1 MNLQPQERTRMTSP
15 DWPVLRSYDAQHL
28 ERISLPLGGI
38 GTGTVGLGGRGDL
51 RDFELGNRPGKG
63 FRPGTSFFAVR
74 VQEDGRPAQALVA
87 EGPLPLDVYEGAF
100 GSPAPNHGLP
110 RFRHCGFDA
119 AYPLGQVRLADDDFP
134 VEVTLQGFNPFVL
147 ADTETSSLPVAVLR
161 HRLTNRSSAPVRA
174 TVAFSLSNFVGANG
188 TDDETAGNQNTYR
201 TGDGVA
207 GITLSAPGLPVTAES
222 AGEVTIVLLAPD
234 HVDVSHR
241 TGWQDLSWGNSL
253 LDFWDDLLDDGRL
266 EDRPSAADRPTAS
279 LAGELTLAA
288 GETAELT
295 FLLTWSFP
303 NRRAWRSEEYG
314 GINIGQYSADVVGN
328 AYTVAHPDSWQTALD
343 VAARLTELEAATVR
357 CVRSVVDTDAPA
369 ELREAALFNLS
380 TLRSSTV
387 FQTAAG
393 DYYGWEGVG
402 DREGSC
408 YGTCTHVW
416 GYEFATSLLFAPIAR
431 SFRYTQF
438 ARCTDDAGLMSFRAG
453 LPVELSQ
460 SWGLAAADGQMA
472 CIVHLYL
479 DWVLSGDATLLAD
492 LWPAARRA
500 LEFCW
505 IPGGWDADRDGVMEG
520 VQHNTMDVEYYG
532 PNPQMGS
539 WYLAALRAAEEL
551 AVASGDAEFASFCRK
566 LFESG
571 SEWVDQH
578 LFNGSYYRHEVR
590 PVLDSEQ
597 IAPGLR
603 HRSMGSSDTAHP
615 DLQLADGCLVDQL
628 VGQYA
633 ATLTGLGDLLD
644 PAHVR
649 SALQAVK
656 SRNFL
661 PSFAHHFNHMRSFV
675 LGDEAGVLMCSY
687 DPDDRPVRP
696 FPYFNEVMTGFEYT
710 AATGLLQTG
719 DIANALEIIR
729 AIRDRYDG
737 AKRNPFD
744 EAECGHH
751 YARAMASWSAFA
763 AWNDISYD
771 GVLATLT
778 VGSGHAPGRR
788 FWSSGSA
795 YGTWRSGDDGTV
807 GTLEVVGGQ
816 LRLTRLEVDGSAY
829 APPADVLAAGSPW
842 TVSSAVSQL

>member
-1 MNLQPQERTRMTSP
+1 MSP
-15 DWPVLRSYDAQHL
+15 LDWPVLRSYDAAHL
-28 ERISLPLGGI
+28 DRISLPLGGI

-51 RDFELGNRPGKG
+51 RDFEVGNRPGKG
-63 FRPGTSFFAVR
+63 FHPGTSFFAVR
-74 VQEDGRPAQALVA
+74 VQEGDRPAQALVA
-87 EGPLPLDVYEGAF
+87 EGPLPQNLYEGAF

-110 RFRHCGFDA
+110 RFRHCSFDA
-119 AYPLGQVRLADDDFP
+119 AYPLGQVHLADEDFP
-134 VEVTLQGFNPFVL
+134 LEVTLQGFNPFVL
-147 ADTETSSLPVAVLR
+147 TDAETSSIPVAVLR
-161 HRLTNRSSAPVRA
+161 HRLTNRSASVLRA
-174 TVAFSLSNFVGANG
+174 TVALSLSNFVGANG
-188 TDDETAGNQNTYR
+188 TDDQTAGNQNTFR
-201 TGDGVA
+201 AEDGVA
-207 GITLSAPGLPVTAES
+207 GITLSASGLPATGEA
-222 AGEVTIVLLAPD
+222 AGEVTMALLVPAG
-234 HVDVSHR
+234 VEVSHR

-266 EDRPSAADRPTAS
+266 DDRATQAARPTAS
-279 LAGELTLAA
+279 LAGEVTLAP

-295 FLLTWSFP
+295 FLLTWCFP

-314 GINIGQYSADVVGN
+314 GINIGQYVDDVVGN
-328 AYTVAHPDSWQTALD
+328 AYAVRHPDSWQTALD
-343 VAARLTELEAATVR
+343 VASRLGDLEAATVR
-357 CVRSVVDTDAPA
+357 CVRAVVETDAPL

-380 TLRSSTV
+380 TLRSPTV

-438 ARCTDDAGLMSFRAG
+438 ARCTDDDGLMSFRAG

-460 SWGLAAADGQMA
+460 SWRLAAADGQMA

-479 DWVLSGDATLLAD
+479 DWVLSGDETLLAE
-492 LWPAARRA
+492 LWPAARRS

-505 IPGGWDADRDGVMEG
+505 VPGGWDADRDGVMEG

-551 AVASGDAEFASFCRK
+551 ATAMGDTEFAGYCRTLFASGSA
-566 LFESG
+566 
-571 SEWVDQH
+571 WTDQH

-590 PVLDSEQ
+590 PVPDAAQ

-603 HRSMGSSDTAHP
+603 HRSMGSSDTAEP

-649 SALQAVK
+649 SALRAVK

-661 PSFAHHFNHMRSFV
+661 PSFARHFNHMRSFV

-687 DPDDRPVRP
+687 DPDQRPVRP

-710 AATGLLQTG
+710 AATGLVQTG
-719 DIANALEIIR
+719 DTEAGLEIIR

-751 YARAMASWSAFA
+751 YARAMASWSAFV
-763 AWNDISYD
+763 AWN
-771 GVLATLT
+771 GVRYNGVEATLT
-778 VGSGHAPGRR
+778 IEDGPDLTQR

-795 YGTWRSGDDGTV
+795 FGTWRTSDGAV
-807 GTLEVVGGQ
+807 GTLEVVTGE
-816 LRLTRLEVDGSAY
+816 LRLARLDLDGRSFT
-829 APPADVLAAGSPW
+829 PPAEVLTAGTSW
-842 TVSSAVSQL
+842 TVSQAALRP

>member
-1 MNLQPQERTRMTSP
+1 MTSP

-63 FRPGTSFFAVR
+63 FRPATVFFAIR
-74 VQEDGRPAQALVA
+74 TQAGDEPARALVA
-87 EGPLPLDVYEGAF
+87 EGPLPLDQYEGAF

-110 RFRHCGFDA
+110 RFRHAAFDA
-119 AYPLGQVRLADDDFP
+119 AYPLGQVRLCDDDFP

-147 ADTETSSLPVAVLR
+147 TDTATSSSPVAVLR
-161 HRLTNRSSAPVRA
+161 HRLRNRSATTVRA

-188 TDDETAGNQNTYR
+188 TDDETGDNQNRYR
-201 TGDGVA
+201 EADGVA
-207 GITLSAPGLPVTAES
+207 GLTLTAPGLQATAE
-222 AGEVTIVLLAPD
+222 AGGEVTMALLVPEGVTA
-234 HVDVSHR
+234 SHR
-241 TGWQDLSWGNSL
+241 TGWADLSWGNSL

-266 EDRPSAADRPTAS
+266 DDRTSTAARPTAS
-279 LAGELTLAA
+279 LAGEVVLAP
-288 GETAELT
+288 GETTDLT
-295 FLLTWSFP
+295 FLLTWCFP

-314 GINIGQYSADVVGN
+314 GINIGEYSDAIVGN
-328 AYTVAHPDSWQTALD
+328 AYAEAYPDSWQTALQL
-343 VAARLTELEAATVR
+343 APRLPELEQATVAS
-357 CVRSVVDTDAPA
+357 VRAVVDTDAPA
-369 ELREAALFNLS
+369 EITEAALFNLS
-380 TLRSSTV
+380 TLRSPTV
-387 FQTAAG
+387 FQTASG

-416 GYEFATSLLFAPIAR
+416 GYEFATSLLFAPIAH
-431 SFRYTQF
+431 SFRRTQF
-438 ARCTDDAGLMSFRAG
+438 VRCTDDIGLMSFRAG
-453 LPVELSQ
+453 LPVEKSR
-460 SWGLAAADGQMA
+460 SWDLAAADGQMA

-479 DWVLSGDATLLAD
+479 DWVLSGDESLLAE
-492 LWPAARRA
+492 LWPAARRS

-505 IPGGWDADRDGVMEG
+505 VSGGWDADRDGVMEG

-551 AVASGDAEFASFCRK
+551 ARVVGDEEFASYCRS

-571 SEWVDQH
+571 SRWLDEH

-590 PVLDSEQ
+590 PVTGTDQ

-603 HRSMGSSDTAHP
+603 HRSMGSADTKDP

-633 ATLTGLGDLLD
+633 STLTGLGDLLD
-644 PAHVR
+644 PDHVR
-649 SALQAVK
+649 SALGAVWQ
-656 SRNFL
+656 RNFRHD
-661 PSFAHHFNHMRSFV
+661 FTHHFNHMRSFV
-675 LGDEAGVLMCSY
+675 LGDEAGVLMATY
-687 DPDDRPVRP
+687 DEGQRPERP

-710 AATGLLQTG
+710 AATGLLQVG
-719 DIANALEIIR
+719 AVEEGREIIR

-737 AKRNPFD
+737 ARRNPFD

-763 AWNDISYD
+763 AWNDISYHAPT
-771 GVLATLT
+771 ATLT
-778 VGSGHAPGRR
+778 VGQRADRGRS
-788 FWSSGSA
+788 FWSTGSA
-795 YGTWRSGDDGTV
+795 FGTWQPDDSGASL
-807 GTLEVVGGQ
+807 GTLEVVHGE
-816 LRLTRLEVDGSAY
+816 LLLEALVVDGIGHRPPIGRL
-829 APPADVLAAGSPW
+829 APQETWSVTANRSFA
-842 TVSSAVSQL
+842 

>member
-1 MNLQPQERTRMTSP
+1 MTSL
-15 DWPVLRSYDAQHL
+15 DWPVLRSYDSQHL
-28 ERISLPLGGI
+28 QRISLPLGGI

-74 VQEDGRPAQALVA
+74 VKAADQPARALVV
-87 EGPLPLDVYEGAF
+87 EGPLPLDLYEGAF

-110 RFRHCGFDA
+110 RFDHCSFDA
-119 AYPLGQVRLADDDFP
+119 AYPLGQVRLVDDDFP

-147 ADTETSSLPVAVLR
+147 TDIETSSIPVAVLR
-161 HRLTNRSSAPVRA
+161 HRLTNRSASPVRA
-174 TVAFSLSNFVGANG
+174 TVALSLSNFVGANG
-188 TDDETAGNQNTYR
+188 TDDEAAGNQNTYR
-201 TGDGVA
+201 TADGLA
-207 GITLSAPGLPVTAES
+207 GITMTAPGLPQTAEA
-222 AGEVTIVLLAPD
+222 AGEVSMALLVPSG
-234 HVDVSHR
+234 VDVSHR

-266 EDRPSAADRPTAS
+266 EDRPSAVARPTAS
-279 LAGELTLAA
+279 LAGEITLDA
-288 GETAELT
+288 GESGELT
-295 FLLTWSFP
+295 FLLTWCFP

-314 GINIGQYSADVVGN
+314 GINIGQYSDDIVGN
-328 AYTVAHPDSWQTALD
+328 AYAIGYPDTWRTGID
-343 VAARLTELEAATVR
+343 VAARLDALEEATVR
-357 CVRSVVDTDAPA
+357 CVRAVVGTDAPP
-369 ELREAALFNLS
+369 EIREAALFNLS

-387 FQTAAG
+387 FQTADGA
-393 DYYGWEGVG
+393 YYGWEGVG
-402 DREGSC
+402 DRVGSC

-416 GYEFATSLLFAPIAR
+416 GYEFATSLLFAPMAR
-431 SFRYTQF
+431 SFRYSQF
-438 ARCTDDAGLMSFRAG
+438 ARCTDEVGLMSFRAG
-453 LPVELSQ
+453 LPVEKSQ

-479 DWVLSGDATLLAD
+479 DWVLSGDTTLLAD

-505 IPGGWDADRDGVMEG
+505 LAGGWDADRDGVMEG

-539 WYLAALRAAEEL
+539 WYLAGLRAAEEL
-551 AVASGDAEFASFCRK
+551 AAAVGDSEFASYCRE

-590 PVLDSEQ
+590 PVLDAAL
-597 IAPGLR
+597 IASGLR
-603 HRSMGSSDTAHP
+603 HRSMGSADTTDP

-633 ATLTGLGDLLD
+633 ATLVGLGDLLD
-644 PAHVR
+644 PAHVQ
-649 SALQAVK
+649 SALHAVRT
-656 SRNFL
+656 RNFRR
-661 PSFAHHFNHMRSFV
+661 SFAHHFNHMRSFV

-687 DPDDRPVRP
+687 DPDNRPTRP

-719 DIANALEIIR
+719 ATDEGREIIR

-763 AWNDISYD
+763 AWNGISYN
-771 GVLATLT
+771 GVTATLT
-778 VGSGHAPGRR
+778 IGAGPAVRR
-788 FWSSGSA
+788 CFWSSGSA
-795 YGTWRSGDDGTV
+795 YGTWETSEDDEAV
-807 GTLEVVGGQ
+807 GTLRVVGGQ
-816 LRLTRLEVDGSAY
+816 LRLARLDVDGTSY
-829 APPADVLAAGSPW
+829 RPPVDVLTTGTPW
-842 TVSSAVSQL
+842 TVSSAQSHP